1 MYNCKKIFIVG
12 KNDDYKKKAHNYNKK
27 KSKKVYHR
35 KVYIVDKK

>member
-27 KSKKVYHR
+27 KLKKVYHR
-35 KVYIVDKK
+35 KAYIVDKK